1 MSIDRYGAVSRKCH
15 AVMTQHNVFRLG
27 RYLAAFTVVGWTG
40 LHKAT
45 EGFGITLTDDTN
57 KHIVLQIL

>member
-40 LHKAT
+40 LDCTRPQKDLGSH
-45 EGFGITLTDDTN
+45 
-57 KHIVLQIL
+57 